1 MPLFVFVLRGWV
13 EAESSWA
20 CGCQRLRGQ
29 VGTGRRTREAAGK
42 PGAKASTPGPLL
54 TNMGALPGGPRSRRP
69 SLLLT
74 PRSCLWSGFPTDPPR
89 VPRPS
94 PNPPTLPPP
103 SPPGLAG
110 PGAAQGGVAARGRG
124 RALPDRPT
132 HRSRG
137 PRAAGA
143 ATPQFS
149 LASVI
154 WAPGPA
160 NPEAGNAAPAR
171 AAGAAGR
178 ESGGRRAG
186 GAGAP
191 PLAGQSLAD
200 SAGAALICRHR
211 LLPPVLP
218 APSWVGPAPRVPESS
233 QRPLERAPR
242 GASGDRDPPAS
253 LSARRCSPPGP
264 NGPDRGRAGWRHQR
278 LGRQLLPEPG
288 PLPPQGEWQQELPLS
303 LPGFQQKA
311 AQTPPPG

>member
-20 CGCQRLRGQ
+20 CGCQRLRGE

-69 SLLLT
+69 RLLLT
-74 PRSCLWSGFPTDPPR
+74 PRSCLWSGFPTDSPR

-137 PRAAGA
+137 PGRELRARPLRSFHWRVSPGPQGPPIRKQETLRLREPQELLDASRGAGGLGA
-143 ATPQFS
+143 PAPRLS
-149 LASVI
+149 LASRLQI
-154 WAPGPA
+154 
-160 NPEAGNAAPAR
+160 AR
-171 AAGAAGR
+171 VR
-178 ESGGRRAG
+178 
-186 GAGAP
+186 
-191 PLAGQSLAD
+191 PL
-200 SAGAALICRHR
+200 SAGTG
-211 LLPPVLP
+211 
-218 APSWVGPAPRVPESS
+218 S
-233 QRPLERAPR
+233 
-242 GASGDRDPPAS
+242 
-253 LSARRCSPPGP
+253 
-264 NGPDRGRAGWRHQR
+264 
-278 LGRQLLPEPG
+278 
-288 PLPPQGEWQQELPLS
+288 S
-303 LPGFQQKA
+303 LPFSR
-311 AQTPPPG
+311 PPPGWALRPGCPKAVSGRWSAHPAELPETGTPRPACPRAAALPQAPMGRTVVVLGGGISGLAASYYLSRAPCPPKVSGSRSFL